1 VRFACRRE
9 TRKNRATGS
18 TKLEETFSG
27 GTGEPNARLSRVT
40 IVAMTRADRDE
51 QLMRA
56 LHDKYAASLWAFAVR
71 LTGGDR
77 SRSQDVVQETML
89 RAWRNPSV
97 LDEEE
102 GSARAWLFTV
112 ARRIVVDEW
121 RSARSRRELT
131 VEEPPEL
138 AEADQVEAML
148 DEWIVAEALD
158 RLTPEHRAVI
168 VECYYRGRSTAEA
181 AEVLSIPAGTV
192 KSRTHYALRA
202 LRLAM
207 QETGVTA

>member
-1 VRFACRRE
+1 MPDNE
-9 TRKNRATGS
+9 
-18 TKLEETFSG
+18 
-27 GTGEPNARLSRVT
+27 
-40 IVAMTRADRDE
+40 VA
-51 QLMRA
+51 LMQQ
-56 LHDKYAASLWAFAVR
+56 LHDEYAAMLWRFCLR
-71 LTGGDR
+71 LVANDR
-77 SRSQDVVQETML
+77 GKAEDVVQETML

-97 LDEEE
+97 LDEEQ

-138 AEADQVEAML
+138 VEADQVDAML
-148 DEWIVAEALD
+148 DQWIVAEALD

-168 VECYYRGRSTAEA
+168 VECYYRGLSTAEA
-181 AEVLSIPAGTV
+181 AEVLNIPAGTV

-207 QETGVTA
+207 QEMGVTA

>member
-1 VRFACRRE
+1 MAGRDVA
-9 TRKNRATGS
+9 
-18 TKLEETFSG
+18 
-27 GTGEPNARLSRVT
+27 TGEPDGLLSRITV
-40 IVAMTRADRDE
+40 VVMTGSDRDE
-51 QLMRA
+51 QLLRA
-56 LHDKYAASLWAFAVR
+56 LHDQYAASLWSFVLR

-77 SRSQDVVQETML
+77 ARSQDVVQETML
-89 RAWRNPSV
+89 RAWRQPSV
-97 LDEEE
+97 LDQEH

-131 VEEPPEL
+131 MAEPPERVT
-138 AEADQVEAML
+138 ADHVDAML

-181 AEVLSIPAGTV
+181 AEVLHIPAGTV

-207 QETGVTA
+207 QEMGVTP

>member
-1 VRFACRRE
+1 
-9 TRKNRATGS
+9 
-18 TKLEETFSG
+18 
-27 GTGEPNARLSRVT
+27 
-40 IVAMTRADRDE
+40 MTRADRDE

-56 LHDKYAASLWAFAVR
+56 LHDKYAASLWSFVVR

-77 SRSQDVVQETML
+77 TRSQDVVQETML

-97 LDEEE
+97 LDEEQ

-121 RSARSRRELT
+121 RSAHSRRELA

-138 AEADQVEAML
+138 VETDQVDAML

-158 RLTPEHRAVI
+158 RLTPEHREVI

-181 AEVLSIPAGTV
+181 AETLHIPAGTV

-207 QETGVTA
+207 QEMGVTA

>member
-1 VRFACRRE
+1 
-9 TRKNRATGS
+9 
-18 TKLEETFSG
+18 
-27 GTGEPNARLSRVT
+27 
-40 IVAMTRADRDE
+40 
-51 QLMRA
+51 MRA
-56 LHDKYAASLWAFAVR
+56 LHDQYAASLWSFVVR
-71 LTGGDR
+71 LTGDR

-97 LDEEE
+97 LDEEQ

-131 VEEPPEL
+131 VEEPPEVV
-138 AEADQVEAML
+138 EADQVDAML

-181 AEVLSIPAGTV
+181 AEVLNIPAGTV

-207 QETGVTA
+207 QEMGVTA